1 MRIDGIIGN
10 DNQQWITA
18 YTYPTNTWTNLIV
31 TSKNGLIKYYINGE
45 YQASK
50 NIIVNNTKLGNVF
63 TIGASQTNGNNLGNY
78 FKGKIND
85 VRIYDH
91 ALSPMEVKQISQG
104 LILHYLLNNINI
116 NENIEYDCSGYCYNG
131 KRIGAFE
138 YVSDTPKYDMATHIN
153 SASQKIYIQGLT
165 TVGFGDSYSFA
176 WWGKRN
182 SNSSMFWGFS
192 NGIRLNGMYTGKLWN
207 TSDAS
212 NNPLYEIGTTTQVT
226 APTVNVWH
234 HYVMTGDGEKN
245 YVYLDG
251 ELWAESKIYKSINGT
266 AIYINGFDSQ
276 THYSS
281 NNMSIS
287 DFRIYATALSAEDIL
302 VLYKNSVYIDNQGNL
317 YGAELREI

>member
-1 MRIDGIIGN
+1 M
-10 DNQQWITA
+10 
-18 YTYPTNTWTNLIV
+18 
-31 TSKNGLIKYYINGE
+31 
-45 YQASK
+45 
-50 NIIVNNTKLGNVF
+50 LGRDSM
-63 TIGASQTNGNNLGNY
+63 TGATVL
-78 FKGKIND
+78 KGKMND
-85 VRIYDH
+85 FRWYDH
-91 ALSPMEVKQISQG
+91 ALSPFEVKQISQG
-104 LILHYLLNNINI
+104 LILHYPLNNINI
-116 NENIEYDCSGYCYNG
+116 NENIEYDCSGYCHNG
-131 KRIGAFE
+131 QRIGTFE
-138 YVSDTPKYDMATHIN
+138 YVNDTPKYDMAIHIN
-153 SASQKIYIQGLT
+153 SESQKIYIQGLT

-212 NNPLYEIGTTTQVT
+212 DNPLYEIGTTTQV
-226 APTVNVWH
+226 AVPTVNVWH
-234 HYVMTGDGEKN
+234 HYVMTGDGQKN

-266 AIYINGFDSQ
+266 AIYINGFDNQ

-302 VLYKNSVYIDNQGNL
+302 ALYKNSIYIDNQGSL